1 MASNPPPLPHF
12 LVHDRA
18 EDRDFHRQGR
28 GDHRIRDV
36 DARAHGQAL
45 RRELQRT
52 IESADAHRSEVPLTQ
67 AELQALGVVIVLE
80 GADAAYPLKLESLDR
95 LSTHTKQAKRPVW
108 LLLSVTEATEH
119 EPERAMVWVSDE
131 YRARFLTLFEDYLE
145 KTTRTGH
152 PRNRELVA
160 NIGRIRAA
168 VLSDLWQS
176 SGAPPATG
184 DQWWELWLQPNDAA
198 VDLTREY
205 AQERSLVMAEH
216 SLALNDRTVVWVRS
230 PWAELEDLPFT
241 AVPLTEIRRPEFA
254 DTIEDLSNEQEDELA
269 QDLAARITPTSDVAA
284 PVVCH
289 LDTGVRR
296 SHALLSGSLAASDVH
311 TVVSGNPGDVRN
323 HGTRMAGLSL
333 FGPLDALLLGGQ
345 PIALRHRLESVKLLP
360 NPGRVHDR
368 RAYGLMTAQAVA
380 MPEATATRLRV
391 FSMQVGAPPDRGEGE
406 PTLWSASVDALA
418 AGVDIAAAPNG
429 IALLGAPNSDASRLF
444 MVSAG
449 NVRWPHYE
457 ADYRTRCDLSPAK
470 DPAQAWNALTVGAYT
485 ELTSVPSDPSYAG
498 WSALGAAGDVS
509 PLSRT
514 SVGFNHRLW
523 PIKPDICMEG
533 GNVLT
538 DGAGAFEPG
547 LSVLSV
553 RTTDARHDLA
563 LGPANAT
570 SAATAQAARLA
581 ALVLVSYPSYWPE
594 TVRGL
599 LVHAA
604 EWTPAMRAELDGAA
618 NKTQRLALL
627 RRYGWGV
634 PTENTTLRST
644 AQAVTMVTQDEFVP
658 FDGEEYRARRFRLHR
673 LPWPIEVLRALGA
686 ADVTLK
692 ITLSYF
698 IEPIASRRGWRRRY
712 SYASH
717 GLRFELKAPAETV
730 DDFVARVNQEARAEE
745 EGGSRPSSGSD
756 RWLVGPN
763 QRNVGSLHQDIWEG
777 SGAALAEAGMIAVYP
792 VGGWWKNAKNKSRID
807 RPVRYALLVSL
818 KTTEQG
824 IDLYTPIATQLSLPI
839 PTQIPAT

>member
-1 MASNPPPLPHF
+1 VASSPPPLPHF

-18 EDRDFHRQGR
+18 EDREFHRQGG

-36 DARAHGQAL
+36 EARAHGQAL
-45 RRELQRT
+45 RRELQST
-52 IESADAHRSEVPLTQ
+52 VESAVAHRAEVPLSRE
-67 AELQALGVVIVLE
+67 ELRALGVVIVLQ
-80 GADAAYPLKLESLDR
+80 GADAAYPLKLESLEHMSAHR
-95 LSTHTKQAKRPVW
+95 KSPKRPLW
-108 LLLSVTEATEH
+108 LLLSVTPATED
-119 EPERAMVWVSDE
+119 ETERAVVWVSDE
-131 YRARFLTLFEDYLE
+131 YRERFLRLFEDYLD
-145 KTTRTGH
+145 KTTPAGH

-160 NIGRIRAA
+160 NIGRIRSA

-184 DQWWELWLQPNDAA
+184 DHWWELWLQPSEAA
-198 VDLTREY
+198 VDLTRKY
-205 AQERSLVMAEH
+205 AKERSLAMAEH
-216 SLALNDRTVVWVRS
+216 FLALNDRTVVWVRS

-241 AVPLTEIRRPEFA
+241 AVPLTEVRRPEFA
-254 DTIEDLSNEQEDELA
+254 DTIEDLSSEEQEELA
-269 QDLAARITPTSDVAA
+269 QDLVARVTPTDDLTA

-296 SHALLSGSLAASDVH
+296 SHVLLSGSLAASDVH
-311 TVVSGNPGDVRN
+311 TVVGGNPGDARN
-323 HGTRMAGLSL
+323 HGTPMAGLSL
-333 FGPLDALLLGGQ
+333 FGPLDALLLSSQ

-360 NPGRVHDR
+360 DAGPGHDR
-368 RAYGLMTAQAVA
+368 RVYGLITAQAVA
-380 MPEATATRLRV
+380 MPEATANRLRV
-391 FSMQVGAPPDRGEGE
+391 FSMPIGAPPDRGDGE
-406 PTLWSASVDALA
+406 PTLWSAAVDALA
-418 AGVDIAAAPNG
+418 AGVGIAADANG
-429 IALLGAPNSDASRLF
+429 ISLLGAPSPDASRLF
-444 MVSAG
+444 VVSAG
-449 NVRWPHYE
+449 NVRWPDYD
-457 ADYRTRCDLSPAK
+457 ADYRTRCDLSPAE

-498 WSALGAAGDVS
+498 WSAVGAAGDVS

-514 SVGFNHRLW
+514 SVAFNHRLW

-533 GNVLT
+533 GNVLS
-538 DGAGAFEPG
+538 DGASDFAAGVP
-547 LSVLSV
+547 VVSV

-563 LGPANAT
+563 LGSANAT

-581 ALVLVSYPSYWPE
+581 ALVLANYPSYWPE

-604 EWTPAMRAELDGAA
+604 AWTPTMRAEVDGAA

-634 PTENTTLRST
+634 PTENSTLSSST
-644 AQAVTMVTQDEFVP
+644 QAVTMVTQDEFVP
-658 FDGEEYRARRFRLHR
+658 FDGEDYRARRFRLHR
-673 LPWPIEVLRALGA
+673 LPWPAEVLRALGA

-698 IEPIASRRGWRRRY
+698 VEPIASRRGWRRRY

-730 DDFVARVNQEARAEE
+730 DDFVARVNQEARDE
-745 EGGSRPSSGSD
+745 EGGGSRLSSSSD

-777 SGAALAEAGMIAVYP
+777 SGAELAEAGMIAVHP
-792 VGGWWKNAKNKSRID
+792 VGGWWKNAKNKSRTD

-818 KTTEQG
+818 KTTAQG
-824 IDLYTPIATQLSLPI
+824 IDLYTPIATQLELPI
-839 PTQIPAT
+839 TAQIPAT